1 MKNGVRCECCDNPI
15 YFGYDCYTSVDAGLY
30 FCDSD
35 CAIEY
40 YEITAHTLD
49 ELDVIDIFEG
59 IH

>member
-35 CAIEY
+35 CAIE
-40 YEITAHTLD
+40 
-49 ELDVIDIFEG
+49 
-59 IH
+59 